1 MTRAIS
7 SKRSTIFLPPSSGI
21 LYLIGAGPGDPE
33 LLTLKA
39 ARIIGECD
47 VLLYDRLIGPGV
59 LKFAKP
65 GADLIYVG
73 KREGEQEQDAAA
85 NLRHDPALRKRR
97 KKASAGSK
105 AETRWFLAG
114 AGEEWALAKSHGIPT
129 VLIPGIS
136 SAIGVPGAVGIPLTH
151 RLVSD
156 AFAVITAH
164 HQQGHA
170 SDWQKYAA
178 IDTLVI
184 LMGVKN
190 RVFIAQSLIA
200 AGRSP
205 DDPVAFIERGTL
217 PSERIVP
224 SILSEV
230 AAGRVDVK
238 SPAVF
243 VIGPVVNLRGARL

>member
-1 MTRAIS
+1 MNATCFY
-7 SKRSTIFLPPSSGI
+7 T
-21 LYLIGAGPGDPE
+21 
-33 LLTLKA
+33 T
-39 ARIIGECD
+39 
-47 VLLYDRLIGPGV
+47 GPGV

-65 GADLIYVG
+65 GAELIYVG
-73 KREGEQEQDAAA
+73 KGEGEQEQTQQQIFELILRYA
-85 NLRHDPALRKRR
+85 NAGRSVGRIKGGDPMVFGR
-97 KKASAGSK
+97 G
-105 AETRWFLAG
+105 
-114 AGEEWALAKSHGIPT
+114 GEEWALARSHGIPT

-136 SAIGVPGAVGIPLTH
+136 SAIGVPGIAGIPLTH

-200 AGRSP
+200 AGRTP

-217 PSERIVP
+217 PSERIVR
-224 SILSEV
+224 SVLSEV
-230 AAGRVDVK
+230 AAGNVDVK

-243 VIGPVVNLRGARL
+243 VIGPVVNLRDARL

>member
-1 MTRAIS
+1 
-7 SKRSTIFLPPSSGI
+7 LPPSPGT

-65 GADLIYVG
+65 AAELIYVG
-73 KREGEQEQDAAA
+73 KREGEQEQTQRQIFQMILHFA
-85 NLRHDPALRKRR
+85 NAGKSIGRLKGGDPMVFGR
-97 KKASAGSK
+97 G
-105 AETRWFLAG
+105 
-114 AGEEWALAKSHGIPT
+114 GEEWALATSHGIPT

-136 SAIGVPGAVGIPLTH
+136 SAIGVPGIAGIPLTY

-156 AFAVITAH
+156 AFAVVTAH
-164 HQQGHA
+164 HQQGEA

-190 RVFIAQSLIA
+190 RVFIAQSLIT
-200 AGRSP
+200 AGRP
-205 DDPVAFIERGTL
+205 HDDAVAFIERGSL
-217 PSERIVP
+217 PSQRIVE
-224 SILSEV
+224 SVLSEV
-230 AAGRVDVK
+230 AAGRVDVR

-243 VIGPVVNLRGARL
+243 VIGPVVKRKGLGGELAREGGTR